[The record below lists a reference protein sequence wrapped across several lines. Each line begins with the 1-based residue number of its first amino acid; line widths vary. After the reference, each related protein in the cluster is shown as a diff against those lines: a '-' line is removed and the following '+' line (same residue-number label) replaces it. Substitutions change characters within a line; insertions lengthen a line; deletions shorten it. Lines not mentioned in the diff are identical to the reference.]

1 MASPRDKILSH
12 GHLGLRAPDIIQNI
26 GEILTQ
32 LALGYVP
39 VYANPMESDP
49 RHNSKAP
56 PEKRVNP
63 LAIATGRQQM
73 PSATIYRPIEKDD
86 LARLQL
92 ILNSYFRLLSKV
104 LPDLKAMEL
113 NDITARTDAALTPVD
128 LARQVR
134 GLLAV
139 EQARSST
146 PADPS
151 LKSVQG
157 ERLQ

>member
-1 MASPRDKILSH
+1 MAQPKSQIDRALSH
-12 GHLGLRAPDIIQNI
+12 GHLGLRAPAIIQSI
-26 GEILTQ
+26 GEVLTQ

-49 RHNSKAP
+49 RHDPTKD

-63 LAIATGRQQM
+63 SAIANGRQQM
-73 PSATIYRPIEKDD
+73 PPPTVYRPFEKDD

-92 ILNSYFRLLSKV
+92 ILNSQFRLLSKV

-139 EQARSST
+139 EQAK
-146 PADPS
+146 ADH
-151 LKSVQG
+151 LKPVAG